1 MTNADLVLGA
11 MNYGTTVD
19 EGRACALLDT
29 FVERG
34 GTWID
39 TADCYSFWNDPS
51 GVGGASER
59 VLGRWLA
66 ARPGA
71 PVQVATKVRHQPLV
85 PHRWPESAEGL
96 SAGAIRKGIAG
107 SLERLGVES
116 VALLWAHAEDRTV
129 PLAETVAAFGEL
141 VADGTVRRL
150 GASNHAAW
158 RTERGRALATAL
170 GVEPWTMLQLRHSYV
185 QPRPGRQLPGDGH
198 MHASQEQLDHAD
210 AEGLAVWAYSP
221 LINGAYVRDDRP
233 LPEEYDHPGT
243 TRRLAALADVARET
257 GATANQVVLAWL
269 LGGIPPVSPI
279 LGASTVAQLE
289 ECLAA
294 RDLVLDTAQRARLD
308 GAL

>member
-1 MTNADLVLGA
+1 
-11 MNYGTTVD
+11 
-19 EGRACALLDT
+19 
-29 FVERG
+29 
-34 GTWID
+34 
-39 TADCYSFWNDPS
+39 
-51 GVGGASER
+51 
-59 VLGRWLA
+59 
-66 ARPGA
+66 
-71 PVQVATKVRHQPLV
+71 
-85 PHRWPESAEGL
+85 
-96 SAGAIRKGIAG
+96 
-107 SLERLGVES
+107 
-116 VALLWAHAEDRTV
+116 
-129 PLAETVAAFGEL
+129 
-141 VADGTVRRL
+141 
-150 GASNHAAW
+150 
-158 RTERGRALATAL
+158 
-170 GVEPWTMLQLRHSYV
+170 
-185 QPRPGRQLPGDGH
+185 

-269 LGGIPPVSPI
+269 LGGTPPVSPI